1 MMASRRAVKRA
12 RNSKGVNIMKQT
24 AKLLELIPKLQPIE
38 FVGLARLL
46 GVPVV
51 AKKEEVAADD
61 EHKYEP
67 REFLDIFKEVLDAF
81 DKLGRAR
88 QREIIKLIKKSR
100 GDK

>member
-12 RNSKGVNIMKQT
+12 RNSKGENIMKPVE
-24 AKLLELIPKLQPIE
+24 KLLVLIPKLEAVE
-38 FVGLARLL
+38 FIGLARLL

-61 EHKYEP
+61 KEKYEP
-67 REFLDIFKEVLDAF
+67 REFLDILEDILAKF

-88 QREIIKLIKKSR
+88 QRELIKLIKKTR
-100 GDK
+100 GDV